1 MENTLNTLKYGNVE
15 IGVLSKGAELSS
27 YKVDGK
33 EFMWDRQPEFWAA
46 SSPVLFPF
54 VGVIKDGK
62 YVFEGK
68 DYEITT
74 RHGFARNNDFD
85 LVEKGE
91 NFLKFKFSSNEETLK
106 KYPFEFDFFLVYTI
120 TDNSLEI
127 KYEVLNK
134 TKGDMYFSLGAHP
147 AFALELND
155 EIKLEEKKGILK
167 LKENDVFTAKIIIN
181 GKL

>member
-1 MENTLNTLKYGNVE
+1 MENALNTLKYGNVE

-33 EFMWDRQPEFWAA
+33 EFIWDRQPEFWAA

-74 RHGFARNNDFD
+74 RHGFERNNDFD
-85 LVEKGE
+85 LVGKGE
-91 NFLKFKFSSNEETLK
+91 NFLKLQQGAVEGGASFYVQFV
-106 KYPFEFDFFLVYTI
+106 DFAPGQLLQQRKI
-120 TDNSLEI
+120 
-127 KYEVLNK
+127 
-134 TKGDMYFSLGAHP
+134 GRAH
-147 AFALELND
+147 
-155 EIKLEEKKGILK
+155 
-167 LKENDVFTAKIIIN
+167 V
-181 GKL
+181 

>member
-1 MENTLNTLKYGNVE
+1 MENALNTLKHGNVE

-33 EFMWDRQPEFWAA
+33 EFMWDRQAEFWAA

-74 RHGFARNNDFD
+74 RHGFARNNNFD

-91 NFLKFKFSSNEETLK
+91 NLNFRKFS
-106 KYPFEFDFFLVYTI
+106 P
-120 TDNSLEI
+120 
-127 KYEVLNK
+127 
-134 TKGDMYFSLGAHP
+134 
-147 AFALELND
+147 
-155 EIKLEEKKGILK
+155 
-167 LKENDVFTAKIIIN
+167 
-181 GKL
+181 

>member
-1 MENTLNTLKYGNVE
+1 MQNTLNTLKYGNVE

-91 NFLKFKFSSNEETLK
+91 NFLKFKFSSNEETLE

-120 TDNSLEI
+120 TDKWLEI

-134 TKGDMYFSLGAHP
+134 TKVDMYF
-147 AFALELND
+147 
-155 EIKLEEKKGILK
+155 
-167 LKENDVFTAKIIIN
+167 
-181 GKL
+181 